1 MMARIIHGGNQMTP
15 ILLFLP
21 GAGGD
26 PAFWKPLGSL
36 LPDQWKKTYL
46 GWPGLGHQ
54 PPSPAVTSFAD
65 LVSMTEAALG
75 HTPCD
80 LLAQSMGGAVALQVA
95 LRNPGRVR
103 RIVLTATSGGLD
115 VTSMGAANW
124 RAAYRQDYPQANL
137 SILEGWPD
145 LTGALP
151 SLDHPV
157 LLLWGDSDPISPVA
171 VGLLLASALPRAR
184 LEIVS
189 NGGHGFAAEQPAAIS
204 DLILRHLG

>member
-15 ILLFLP
+15 TLLFLP

-36 LPDQWKKTYL
+36 LPDQWNKTYL

-75 HTPCD
+75 HTRCD

-137 SILEGWPD
+137 SIIEGWPD

-157 LLLWGDSDPISPVA
+157 LLLWETAIRSVLW
-171 VGLLLASALPRAR
+171 LLDACSHLRSLGRGWKSSAMAATASRRNSLP
-184 LEIVS
+184 
-189 NGGHGFAAEQPAAIS
+189 P
-204 DLILRHLG
+204 